1 MENARYKCTI
11 VTHVV
16 KNNDCISERFAREG
30 FDEAKLQPAKV
41 KPAMQWIHVF
51 TIYNNDIGKRTVV
64 MLVN

>member
-1 MENARYKCTI
+1 MENARYKCVI
-11 VTHVV
+11 VTHV

-30 FDEAKLQPAKV
+30 SDEAKLQPAKV

-51 TIYNNDIGKRTVV
+51 TIYNDIGKTTVA